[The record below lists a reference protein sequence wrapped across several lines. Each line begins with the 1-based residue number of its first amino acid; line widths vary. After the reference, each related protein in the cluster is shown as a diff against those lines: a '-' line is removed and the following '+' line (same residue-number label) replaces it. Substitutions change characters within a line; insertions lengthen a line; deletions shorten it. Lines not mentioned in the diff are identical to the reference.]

1 MTKYMVAF
9 SVFLVV
15 CVGLS
20 LWRVDYLTKQN
31 ARLESEKNTCLE
43 EKENYK
49 NAQVSSSRLIK
60 ELRSEKAKLNT
71 NIDCYNVALPEYVI
85 RVFDKLK

>member
-1 MTKYMVAF
+1 MTKYMIAF

-20 LWRVDYLTKQN
+20 FWRVDYLTKQN
-31 ARLESEKNTCLE
+31 ARLEAEKNACIE

-49 NAQVSSSRLIK
+49 NAQVSSSKLIK
-60 ELRSEKAKLNT
+60 ELRSEKVKLNT

>member
-15 CVGLS
+15 CVGLA

-31 ARLESEKNTCLE
+31 ARLEAEKTACLE

-49 NAQVSSSRLIK
+49 N
-60 ELRSEKAKLNT
+60 
-71 NIDCYNVALPEYVI
+71 D
-85 RVFDKLK
+85 

>member
-9 SVFLVV
+9 CVILVV
-15 CVGLS
+15 CVGLA

-31 ARLESEKNTCLE
+31 ARLEAEKNACIE

-49 NAQVSSSRLIK
+49 NAQVSSSKLIK